1 MLLANA
7 VGSLLLASGPLA
19 CTVLPTE
26 GRVIVSIT
34 PGKPNAPTETVTVSW
49 RDGRGSLRSERRA
62 ASGEVLAAGEAN
74 LGEGQLRELW
84 QTVQRRHL
92 TTFTPRE
99 AGGQTF
105 DFGERRVRLEWV
117 SRAGKAREAHDFSW
131 IAPLENEADVRPL
144 QRAAA
149 TAARGTV
156 PGVLLAYF
164 PN

>member
-1 MLLANA
+1 VHRATDRGA
-7 VGSLLLASGPLA
+7 RH
-19 CTVLPTE
+19 
-26 GRVIVSIT
+26 RVDH
-34 PGKPNAPTETVTVSW
+34 PRQAQRP
-49 RDGRGSLRSERRA
+49 DGNRHG
-62 ASGEVLAAGEAN
+62 VLAAGEAN